1 MRNNQSGG
9 KGGKG
14 GEGGIHGKGSG
25 VLREEIQKYR
35 RTIPGLTVSD
45 EDVRNGGAGVTVVK
59 L

>member
-1 MRNNQSGG
+1 MLNIGSVRI
-9 KGGKG
+9 
-14 GEGGIHGKGSG
+14 IHGKGTG
-25 VLREEIQKYR
+25 VLREEIQKYL